1 MVEMEQVRAG
11 RGEVRVVGN
20 REGSTS
26 SLPEAFLVQ
35 LSQVFHS
42 WDSTLGWSFLCLVEV
57 EPIIIQGVKPEVCY
71 MIGPRASGNWDWLSD
86 QTHWLILTQYYP

>member
-20 REGSTS
+20 QEGLTS

-35 LSQVFHS
+35 LSQVFHL
-42 WDSTLGWSFLCLVEV
+42 WDFSLGWSFLCLVEV
-57 EPIIIQGVKPEVCY
+57 EPIIVQGTEPEVCD
-71 MIGPRASGNWDWLSD
+71 MIGPRASENCFS
-86 QTHWLILTQYYP
+86 